1 MTLLVHSYIL
11 GETRER
17 EERGERREERGERER
32 DEGGRGERREG
43 GNKFAAVCLR
53 KIPLKVQEV
62 SDLSPRPDE
71 GTCGLVLV

>member
-11 GETRER
+11 GETRE
-17 EERGERREERGERER
+17 REERGERER

-53 KIPLKVQEV
+53 KIPLKLQEV
-62 SDLSPRPDE
+62 SDSHTSAR
-71 GTCGLVLV
+71 